1 MKLTVSSAPHITSKD
16 SSRSIMLDVIIAM
29 IPAIIASGIIFGPR
43 AVILTAVT
51 AAACVGF
58 EFLYQKI
65 MKLPCTVGDL
75 SAVVTG
81 ILLAFNMPS
90 TMPFWMAIVG
100 SFFAIVVAKQ
110 LFGGIGYNFVNPAI
124 AARIILATSFA
135 SQMTNFVFPKSSS
148 DVIASVTPLAANA
161 AGSFANK
168 PYPYMDMFLGTTGG
182 VLGETSAVAL
192 LIGFAYLLVKKVIS
206 PAIPLTYIGTV
217 AVFALAFGQDP
228 LFHILSGGLL
238 LGAIF
243 MATDYVTSPYTLK
256 GKIIFGFCLGLITM
270 VIRVFGTMTEGV
282 SYAIIIMNLLV
293 PYINKLTRQRPLGFV
308 KAQKQPEGGKK

>member
-1 MKLTVSSAPHITSKD
+1 MKLTVSSAPHITGKD

-29 IPAIIASGIIFGPR
+29 IPAIIASGLIFGPR
-43 AVILTAVT
+43 AIMLIAVT

-58 EFLYQKI
+58 EFLYQKL

-90 TMPFWMAIVG
+90 TMPFWMAIIG

-110 LFGGIGYNFVNPAI
+110 LFGGIGFNFVNPAI

-148 DVIASVTPLAANA
+148 DAIASATPLS
-161 AGSFANK
+161 AGLTGS
-168 PYPYMDMFLGTTGG
+168 YPYMDMFLGTTGG

-192 LIGFAYLLVKKVIS
+192 LIGFAYLLIKKVIS

-217 AVFALAFGQDP
+217 AVFALIFGQDP
-228 LFHILSGGLL
+228 LFHVLGGGLL

-256 GKIIFGFCLGLITM
+256 GKIVFGFFLGLITM
-270 VIRVFGTMTEGV
+270 AIRVFGSMTEGV
-282 SYAIIIMNLLV
+282 SYAILIMNLLV
-293 PYINKLTRQRPLGFV
+293 PYINKLTRQRPLGYI
-308 KAQKQPEGGKK
+308 KTKKNAGGKN